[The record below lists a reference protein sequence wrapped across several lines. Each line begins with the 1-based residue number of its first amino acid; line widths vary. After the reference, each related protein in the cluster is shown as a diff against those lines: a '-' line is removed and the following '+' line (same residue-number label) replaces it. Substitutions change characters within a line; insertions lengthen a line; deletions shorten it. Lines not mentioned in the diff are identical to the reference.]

1 MARVLFCLFLS
12 AISVFPCMAE
22 TEEDF
27 VGLLLSEIKAN
38 DCVEKLDSS
47 DFSCI
52 TIGPAMVE
60 KVMDMMSNNKET
72 DKIKEHIRKILPHVK
87 SLRIF
92 QAQQNIDFYHSNA
105 TLLLNKNKK
114 IYKPYNTAGKD
125 SSCSWLRK
133 NKDKVIEIVKL
144 NKTDEDIKVV
154 NFTGDMTD
162 DFVAELLKM

>member
-1 MARVLFCLFLS
+1 M
-12 AISVFPCMAE
+12 
-22 TEEDF
+22 
-27 VGLLLSEIKAN
+27 
-38 DCVEKLDSS
+38 
-47 DFSCI
+47 
-52 TIGPAMVE
+52 
-60 KVMDMMSNNKET
+60 
-72 DKIKEHIRKILPHVK
+72 PHVK

-125 SSCSWLRK
+125 SSCIWLRK